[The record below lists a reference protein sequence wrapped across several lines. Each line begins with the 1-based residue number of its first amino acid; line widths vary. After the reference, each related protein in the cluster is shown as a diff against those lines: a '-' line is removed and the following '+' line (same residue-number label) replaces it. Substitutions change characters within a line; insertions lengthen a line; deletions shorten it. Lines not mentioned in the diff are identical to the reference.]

1 MKIYSE
7 MSNWGKIL
15 LFCLLFL
22 VVVVLVKNVS
32 ARRKEGYEQRDN
44 ETKGEKFI
52 LKEGNNIYDDFYI
65 SIYDDLFYSNMKDD
79 YEIGQIINK
88 TGPTSESRILDIGS
102 GTGLLSL
109 MLAQQSTAHITA
121 IEIEEGAFNQTASNF
136 DLSPWKERLDV
147 VHTSIQNY
155 AADDKKQL
163 FDCIITNP
171 PFYEQDLNSPDNA
184 KNLASHS
191 TALPWDELVKSVATL
206 LQENGAWYVLVP
218 TLRAYTMQKLALMNG
233 LQLSEECLMYNDAK
247 HLPIRAMLK
256 FVKQKE
262 AVIQRKKIIIKNADQ
277 SYTAEFS
284 SYLKDY
290 YLHL

>member
-1 MKIYSE
+1 MHQEHTAMKVCTDAC
-7 MSNWGKIL
+7 
-15 LFCLLFL
+15 LFGAWAAAD
-22 VVVVLVKNVS
+22 VQIQTAKN
-32 ARRKEGYEQRDN
+32 
-44 ETKGEKFI
+44 
-52 LKEGNNIYDDFYI
+52 
-65 SIYDDLFYSNMKDD
+65 
-79 YEIGQIINK
+79 
-88 TGPTSESRILDIGS
+88 ILDIGS

-121 IEIEEGAFNQTASNF
+121 IEIEADAFQQTKANF
-136 DLSPWKERLDV
+136 DLSPWKERLNAI
-147 VHTSIQNY
+147 HSSIQDY
-155 AADDKKQL
+155 ASNNNQTL

-171 PFYEQDLNSPDNA
+171 PFYEGDLTSPDST

-206 LQENGAWYVLVP
+206 LQENGAWFVLVP

>member
-1 MKIYSE
+1 MHQEHTAMKVCTDAC
-7 MSNWGKIL
+7 
-15 LFCLLFL
+15 LFGAWAAADAQIQTA
-22 VVVVLVKNVS
+22 KN
-32 ARRKEGYEQRDN
+32 
-44 ETKGEKFI
+44 
-52 LKEGNNIYDDFYI
+52 
-65 SIYDDLFYSNMKDD
+65 
-79 YEIGQIINK
+79 
-88 TGPTSESRILDIGS
+88 ILDIGS

-109 MLAQQSTAHITA
+109 MLAQQTAAHITA
-121 IEIEEGAFNQTASNF
+121 IEIEADAFQQTKANF

-147 VHTSIQNY
+147 IHNSIQDY
-155 AADDKKQL
+155 ASNNNQNL

-284 SYLKDY
+284 SYLKNY

>member
-1 MKIYSE
+1 MHQEHTAMKVCTDAC
-7 MSNWGKIL
+7 
-15 LFCLLFL
+15 LFGAWAAAD
-22 VVVVLVKNVS
+22 VQIQTAKN
-32 ARRKEGYEQRDN
+32 
-44 ETKGEKFI
+44 
-52 LKEGNNIYDDFYI
+52 
-65 SIYDDLFYSNMKDD
+65 
-79 YEIGQIINK
+79 
-88 TGPTSESRILDIGS
+88 ILDIGS

-109 MLAQQSTAHITA
+109 MLAQQTSAHITA
-121 IEIEEGAFNQTASNF
+121 IEMEAGAFEQTKANF
-136 DLSPWKERLDV
+136 ELSPWKERLDAI
-147 VHTSIQNY
+147 HNSIQDY
-155 AADDKKQL
+155 ASNNKHNL

-206 LQENGAWYVLVP
+206 LQENGTWYVLVP

-256 FVKQKE
+256 FLKQKE

>member
-1 MKIYSE
+1 MHQEHTAMKVCTDAC
-7 MSNWGKIL
+7 
-15 LFCLLFL
+15 LFGAWAAAD
-22 VVVVLVKNVS
+22 VQIQTAKN
-32 ARRKEGYEQRDN
+32 
-44 ETKGEKFI
+44 
-52 LKEGNNIYDDFYI
+52 
-65 SIYDDLFYSNMKDD
+65 
-79 YEIGQIINK
+79 
-88 TGPTSESRILDIGS
+88 ILDIGS

-121 IEIEEGAFNQTASNF
+121 IEIEADAFQQTKANF

-147 VHTSIQNY
+147 IHNSIQDY
-155 AADDKKQL
+155 ASNNNQNL

-171 PFYEQDLNSPDNA
+171 PFYEGDLNSPDNA

-206 LQENGAWYVLVP
+206 LQENGAWFVLVP